1 MPFSL
6 HSRYVCKELFKE
18 KYLKIES
25 YFQNEIACTYI
36 HIHPHTLGSTMKTRE
51 HEGSHLCQLG
61 LLVVF
66 VFLVTIS
73 GTFCVKK
80 GNIGLC

>member
-6 HSRYVCKELFKE
+6 HSHYVCKELFKE
-18 KYLKIES
+18 KFLKTES

-36 HIHPHTLGSTMKTRE
+36 HIHPHPLGNRKT
-51 HEGSHLCQLG
+51 HKQEGSHLCQLG

-66 VFLVTIS
+66 FLITIS
-73 GTFCVKK
+73 ETFCVKK
-80 GNIGLC
+80 GNISLC